1 MAESM
6 SKADRIALFSR
17 ILTEAGYVPEA
28 LEDRVRFKHEGG
40 TYQVLV
46 YDDQS
51 YLSVVYPRFWPFK
64 TEAERSRVEK
74 AACAATVQTK
84 AAKVLIADDNNVS
97 AAVELFCSPPRNFE
111 AVLELA
117 LMSLKYAVKTFRAEV
132 AAA

>member
-1 MAESM
+1 MAEPM
-6 SKADRIALFSR
+6 SKADRIRLFSQ

-28 LEDRVRFKHEGG
+28 LEDWIRFKHEGG
-40 TYQVLV
+40 IYQVLV

-64 TEAERSRVEK
+64 TEAERARAEK

-84 AAKVLIADDNNVS
+84 AAKVLIADDNVS
-97 AAVELFCSPPRNFE
+97 AAVELFCSPPRNFGP
-111 AVLELA
+111 VLELA
-117 LMSLKYAVKTFRAEV
+117 LMSLKYAVKCFRAEV